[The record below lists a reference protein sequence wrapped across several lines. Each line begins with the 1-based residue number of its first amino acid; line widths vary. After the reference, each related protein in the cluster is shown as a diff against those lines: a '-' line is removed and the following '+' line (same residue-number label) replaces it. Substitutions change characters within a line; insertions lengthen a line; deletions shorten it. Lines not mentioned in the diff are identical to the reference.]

1 MRPPDAETELAAAKE
16 EASAIIEQAR
26 NRANQMVEEAKDEA
40 RQEGQRILDAAKA
53 EIDQEMNR
61 AKEALR
67 ADVAALVIAGAERV
81 IEDNI
86 DASKHDTML
95 TKLASEL

>member
-1 MRPPDAETELAAAKE
+1 MAAAKE

-26 NRANQMVEEAKDEA
+26 SRANQMVEEAKDEA
-40 RQEGQRILDAAKA
+40 RQEGQRVLDAAKA

-86 DASKHDTML
+86 DASKHEAML

>member
-1 MRPPDAETELAAAKE
+1 MPR
-16 EASAIIEQAR
+16 
-26 NRANQMVEEAKDEA
+26 
-40 RQEGQRILDAAKA
+40 G
-53 EIDQEMNR
+53 

-86 DASKHDTML
+86 DASKHEAML

>member
-1 MRPPDAETELAAAKE
+1 M
-16 EASAIIEQAR
+16 I
-26 NRANQMVEEAKDEA
+26 EEAKDEA
-40 RQEGQRILDAAKA
+40 RQEGQRLLDAAKA

-67 ADVAALVIAGAERV
+67 EVATLVITGAERV

-86 DASKHDTML
+86 DAAKHDAML
-95 TKLASEL
+95 TKLAAEL

>member
-1 MRPPDAETELAAAKE
+1 
-16 EASAIIEQAR
+16 
-26 NRANQMVEEAKDEA
+26 
-40 RQEGQRILDAAKA
+40 
-53 EIDQEMNR
+53 MNR

-67 ADVAALVIAGAERV
+67 ADVALVIAGAERV

>member
-1 MRPPDAETELAAAKE
+1 MG
-16 EASAIIEQAR
+16 S
-26 NRANQMVEEAKDEA
+26 
-40 RQEGQRILDAAKA
+40 
-53 EIDQEMNR
+53 EMCIR
-61 AKEALR
+61 DS